1 MSRDEVDLSD
11 LLGPLSAPETPELRI
26 IGVSTLTGSA
36 TKGDSSH
43 GIGNDKDFALLNRVR
58 LWSDVVLV
66 GAGTARAENY
76 FGVRTTHQQR
86 EERIRNGQ
94 AAVPPIAVVSQ
105 SMEFDTS
112 TQLFHDTLTPPLILV
127 PEADINP
134 ERAAELESVGAIIV
148 PCGDG
153 TPPEI
158 VSALRSRGLQRIVC
172 EGGPSMF
179 EALLRHALVDIIHM
193 TIAPFATF
201 PVTVPLFPRTDP
213 DDERNTNDSVD
224 REFALD
230 HIESDPD
237 SFVFTRYRRVSTGN

>member
-1 MSRDEVDLSD
+1 MSRDEVDLSG
-11 LLGPLSAPETPELRI
+11 LLGPLSSPETPELRI

-76 FGVRTTHQQR
+76 FGVRTTNQQR

-112 TQLFHDTLTPPLILV
+112 TQLFYDTLTPPLILV

-179 EALLRHALVDIIHM
+179 ESLLRHALVDIIHLTM
-193 TIAPFATF
+193 APFATF
-201 PVTVPLFPRTDP
+201 PVTVPLFPRSDL
-213 DDERNTNDSVD
+213 DDERNTKDSVD

-237 SFVFTRYRRVSTGN
+237 SFVFARYRRVSTGN